1 MADKLSSVTRAITEG
16 SLKQYIDE
24 TLEGAGALKGIGI
37 ESTEIINNHLIIT
50 YDNGSTEDAGALP
63 QVPLASSESF

>member
-24 TLEGAGALKGIGI
+24 TLEGAGALRGIGI
-37 ESTEIINNHLIIT
+37 DDTQVVNGHLIVT
-50 YDNGSTEDAGALP
+50 YDNGTTEDAGALP
-63 QVPLASSESF
+63 QVPLASNESF